1 MSNEV
6 QSSNLLVDGARY
18 FAAGAIVLGSKGA
31 LSYAAVRLAQRE
43 FERHSPNPFKPSTP
57 GVGQK
62 VNSLG

>member
-1 MSNEV
+1 MSSEV
-6 QSSNLLVDGARY
+6 KSSNLFVDGARY
-18 FAAGAIVLGSKGA
+18 LAAGAIVFGTKGA
-31 LSYAAVRLAQRE
+31 AGYAVPRLLARE

>member
-1 MSNEV
+1 MSSEV
-6 QSSNLLVDGARY
+6 QSSNFVVDGGRY
-18 FAAGAIVLGSKGA
+18 LLTGALIFGSKGA
-31 LSYAAVRLAQRE
+31 LGYAAPRLLARE